1 MGGRADFARSGPA
14 EPNPHVM
21 GLDRDQT
28 DPMPDHSEQ
37 DHDAAERG
45 HPKMTATAPP
55 AGRRWVPSALA
66 LLLANAVPLLG
77 VLFSHWTVFSVVLL
91 YWCENVVVGAFNVL
105 RMLCA
110 QPRNAPL
117 WAGKLFLIPFF
128 MFHYGMFTFVH
139 GIFVFTLFG
148 GGLAHADRSLTP
160 RGLLDALQQAGLG
173 YAVLAL
179 VASHGVSFFH
189 NYLGGGEY
197 SRVGLDRLMT
207 RPYARV
213 VVLHLTILGGG
224 FLVLLLRSPLPA
236 LLVLIALKT
245 AIDLRAHLAERQR
258 FGVASTP

>member
-1 MGGRADFARSGPA
+1 
-14 EPNPHVM
+14 
-21 GLDRDQT
+21 
-28 DPMPDHSEQ
+28 MPDQSGEQ
-37 DHDAAERG
+37 YHDAAEPG
-45 HPKMTATAPP
+45 QPNMTAAPP
-55 AGRRWVPSALA
+55 PGSRWLPSALA

-77 VLFSHWTVFSVVLL
+77 VVFSHWTVFSVVLL

-148 GGLAHADRSLTP
+148 GGLAHADRGLTP
-160 RGLLDALQQAGLG
+160 HGLLDALRQANLG

-189 NYLGGGEY
+189 NYLWGGEY

-213 VVLHLTILGGG
+213 LVLHLTILGGG

-236 LLVLIALKT
+236 LVVLIVLKT
-245 AIDLRAHLAERQR
+245 AIDLRAHLAERQH
-258 FGVASTP
+258 FGAAATA